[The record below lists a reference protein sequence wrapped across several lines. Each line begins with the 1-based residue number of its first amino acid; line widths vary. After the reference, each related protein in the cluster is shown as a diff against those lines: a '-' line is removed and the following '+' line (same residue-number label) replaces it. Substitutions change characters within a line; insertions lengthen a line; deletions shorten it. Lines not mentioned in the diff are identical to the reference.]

1 MSWVDPD
8 EEMRV
13 MKDTQMK
20 DSTKDEKIDNPL
32 QRVHGQ
38 AEAIQLDA
46 KDASLE
52 TVTSITREEREKVKC
67 RMRKPT
73 AFKMLKNLIGK
84 IVFHL
89 KDGILWQYEEYWEET
104 NEEIYKS
111 GDYDNESEFIIEQK
125 MINARDIDMGD
136 SSINEN
142 YYPWHGYTFQE
153 FKELNDEMQSTLD
166 IVRNIKNKKGI
177 KRFRRAHK
185 RIYNAYYM
193 TPICVYLDDNG
204 RIMFGGDGRHRIHAA
219 SITNGLIPVWI
230 IKYKDPKTV
239 NMEYFK
245 TNYANGQWR
254 FLKTI

>member
-20 DSTKDEKIDNPL
+20 DS
-32 QRVHGQ
+32 
-38 AEAIQLDA
+38 
-46 KDASLE
+46 
-52 TVTSITREEREKVKC
+52 
-67 RMRKPT
+67 
-73 AFKMLKNLIGK
+73 
-84 IVFHL
+84 
-89 KDGILWQYEEYWEET
+89 
-104 NEEIYKS
+104 
-111 GDYDNESEFIIEQK
+111 
-125 MINARDIDMGD
+125 
-136 SSINEN
+136 
-142 YYPWHGYTFQE
+142 
-153 FKELNDEMQSTLD
+153 
-166 IVRNIKNKKGI
+166 
-177 KRFRRAHK
+177 
-185 RIYNAYYM
+185 
-193 TPICVYLDDNG
+193 NG